1 MRFPTAAFQLG
12 SNVGLL
18 RGVSKQWDITLSHKG
33 LFALWSRE
41 VLVLYRKRELA
52 MLVRG
57 RGGIARFRYS
67 DLKEAAR
74 VAADAGVMQI

>member
-33 LFALWSRE
+33 LFALWSCE
-41 VLVLYRKRELA
+41 VLFAECGSCLKIHWTRTPFLGTWPPNVIALTKRQPK
-52 MLVRG
+52 MLV
-57 RGGIARFRYS
+57 S
-67 DLKEAAR
+67 PK
-74 VAADAGVMQI
+74 